1 MKLTTNK
8 PLIVFYDTWEEKYT
22 FCGVRHFKSQHFEQ
36 NAIPILYT
44 ENIDIARRAVDN
56 LNGYKFI

>member
-1 MKLTTNK
+1 MKLTTKK
-8 PLIVFYDTWEEKYT
+8 PFIVFYDTWEEKYT
-22 FCGVRHFKSQHFEQ
+22 FCGIRHFKSEHIEY

-44 ENIDIARRAVDN
+44 ENIHIANEAVDN

>member
-8 PLIVFYDTWEEKYT
+8 PLIVFYDTWEEEYT
-22 FCGVRHFKSQHFEQ
+22 FCGVRYFKSQHFEHD
-36 NAIPILYT
+36 AIPILYT
-44 ENIDIARRAVDN
+44 ENIHIANEAVDN